1 MRVPGGRLRE
11 SQQRFESLF
20 RAMPVPTY
28 AWQRRGDDF
37 ILVAFNDAADV
48 ASRHRANESVG
59 KTARE
64 LYRTQ
69 QDILEDIE
77 RCARDRSAFRREMLY
92 TIAGTDETYM
102 LDVAYVFV
110 PPDQVVVH
118 TVDLTEQ
125 RRIES
130 ELRQSLVDLQRLDE
144 ERRRLVADVVQVQE
158 RERER
163 LAEDVHD
170 DTIQTMTAVSLR
182 LGAFGQ
188 EVPAEAAGEFA
199 ALERLVQDGIDR
211 LRHLT
216 FALHPPELEREGL
229 APALRSL
236 LEHMSRRS
244 GFEFRFTNRLGT
256 EPAPKTRIQAYRIA
270 QEAVENA
277 RRHAHASLVDVVLEQ
292 DGDDL
297 RVQIRDDGSGF
308 DTELAPPDD
317 HFGLRSMRR
326 RAELVGGRCEIS
338 SAPGAGTTVTVRLP
352 LR

>member
-28 AWQRRGDDF
+28 AWRRRGEDF

-59 KTARE
+59 KSARE
-64 LYRTQ
+64 LYQTQ
-69 QDILEDIE
+69 PDILEDIE

-118 TVDLTEQ
+118 TVDLTDQ
-125 RRIES
+125 RRTES
-130 ELRQSLVDLQRLDE
+130 ELRQSLGDLQRLDE
-144 ERRRLVADVVQVQE
+144 DRRRLMVDVVQVQE

-163 LAEDVHD
+163 IAEDIHD

-182 LGAFGQ
+182 LGLLREQVAD
-188 EVPAEAAGEFA
+188 EAADEVG
-199 ALERLVQDGIDR
+199 ALEHLVQEGIAG

-216 FALHPPELEREGL
+216 FELHPPALEQEGL
-229 APALRSL
+229 APALRSM
-236 LEHMSRRS
+236 LEHMSRQA
-244 GFEFRFTNRLGT
+244 GADFRFVNKLGA
-256 EPAPKTRIQAYRIA
+256 EPPAETRVQAYRIA
-270 QEAVENA
+270 QEAIANA
-277 RRHAHASLVDVVLEQ
+277 RRHAGASVIDVVLDE

-297 RVQIRDDGSGF
+297 RVRIQDDGSGF
-308 DTELAPPDD
+308 DTEVADAEG

-326 RAELVGGRCEIS
+326 RAELVGGRCEITS
-338 SAPGAGTTVTVRLP
+338 VPGEGTVVTVRVP
-352 LR
+352 IR

>member
-28 AWQRRGDDF
+28 AWRRRGDDF
-37 ILVAFNDAADV
+37 ILVAFDGAADV

-59 KTARE
+59 KSARE

-69 QDILEDIE
+69 PDIVEDIE

-130 ELRQSLVDLQRLDE
+130 ELRQSLGDLQRLDDD
-144 ERRRLVADVVQVQE
+144 RRRLLVDVVQVQE

-163 LAEDVHD
+163 IAEDIHD

-182 LGAFGQ
+182 LGLLREQVAD
-188 EVPAEAAGEFA
+188 EAADEVG
-199 ALERLVQDGIDR
+199 ALEHLVQEGISG

-216 FALHPPELEREGL
+216 FARHPPALEQEGL
-229 APALRSL
+229 APALRSM
-236 LEHMSRRS
+236 LEHMSRQA
-244 GFEFRFTNRLGT
+244 GADFRFVNRLGV
-256 EPAPKTRIQAYRIA
+256 EPPADARVQAYRIA
-270 QEAVENA
+270 QEALANA
-277 RRHAHASLVDVVLEQ
+277 RRHAGASVIEVVLDE

-297 RVQIRDDGSGF
+297 RILVRDDGSGF
-308 DTELAPPDD
+308 DTEVADTED

-326 RAELVGGRCEIS
+326 RAELVGGRCEIMS
-338 SAPGAGTTVTVRLP
+338 VPGEGTVVTVRVP
-352 LR
+352 IR